1 MIRNETEY
9 QEAVR
14 RLSEEQ
20 TRLGEHRARLKGTG
34 LSDEEI
40 KRVMDPMDSFF
51 LQFKEEVESYEHSTA
66 TPRRT

>member
-9 QEAVR
+9 QEAVK

-20 TRLGEHRARLKGTG
+20 TRLGEYRVRLKETG

-40 KRVMDPMDSFF
+40 KRVMYPMESFF
-51 LQFKEEVESYEHSTA
+51 LQFKEEVEDYEHSA
-66 TPRRT
+66 TVD

>member
-20 TRLGEHRARLKGTG
+20 TRLGEHCARLKGTG
-34 LSDEEI
+34 LSDEEL
-40 KRVMDPMDSFF
+40 KRIMDPMESFF
-51 LQFKEEVESYEHSTA
+51 LQFKE
-66 TPRRT
+66 

>member
-20 TRLGEHRARLKGTG
+20 TRLGENRAHLKGTG

-40 KRVMDPMDSFF
+40 KRIMDPMESFF

-66 TPRRT
+66 MPRRT